1 MQIIKDNL
9 GMVLITIISISYLY
23 LSCNFIINL
32 DEFNSLKL
40 NEKGDFLAGVF
51 SPLAFLWLV
60 YGYLQQGR
68 ELKQNTE
75 SLRLQATELKN
86 SVEEQKKLIKIHESD
101 QKVRHEQAKPIL
113 EFEGLHFD
121 PEQVVMVEA
130 NLFTGEHGYE
140 HKQQDISF
148 HLKNLGSSIKKIK
161 IFRNESLIESITLLE
176 KGAKEFIVI
185 YLTDEE
191 QDNLH
196 KNSNLELQFILSYL
210 DMLGLEHSELYHIG
224 LNDRCED
231 DDGMAYYKCHIRK
244 IYISPN

>member
-1 MQIIKDNL
+1 MKIIKGN
-9 GMVLITIISISYLY
+9 GALIFVSLISILYLY

-32 DEFNSLKL
+32 DEFNLLKL

-75 SLRLQATELKN
+75 SLRIQAIELRN
-86 SVEEQKKLIKIHESD
+86 SVEEQKKLIKIHEDD
-101 QKVRHEQAKPIL
+101 QKVQYEQAKPIF
-113 EFEGLHFD
+113 EFEDLRFD
-121 PEQVVMVEA
+121 PEQVEMVED
-130 NLFTGEHGYE
+130 NPFTGEPRYQ

-148 HLKNLGSSIKKIK
+148 HLKNLGSPIKKIK
-161 IFRNESLIESITLLE
+161 IFRNENLIESITLLE

-191 QDNLH
+191 QNNLH
-196 KNSNLELQFILSYL
+196 TNAVLELQFILSYL
-210 DMLGLEHSELYHIG
+210 DMLGLEHVEFYRIV
-224 LNDRCED
+224 LNDRFED
-231 DDGMAYYKCHIRK
+231 DDGMDYYKCDLRRIK
-244 IYISPN
+244 TF

>member
-1 MQIIKDNL
+1 MKIIKDN
-9 GMVLITIISISYLY
+9 GGLIFVSLISILYLY

-75 SLRLQATELKN
+75 SLRIQAIELRN
-86 SVEEQKKLIKIHESD
+86 SVEEQKKLIKIHEDD
-101 QKVRHEQAKPIL
+101 QKVQHEQAKPIF
-113 EFEGLHFD
+113 EFEGLCFD
-121 PEQVVMVEA
+121 PDQVVMVED
-130 NLFTGEHGYE
+130 NPFTGEPRYD

-148 HLKNLGSSIKKIK
+148 HLKNLGSPIKKIK
-161 IFRNESLIESITLLE
+161 IFRNESLIKSITLLE
-176 KGAKEFIVI
+176 KGEKKFIVI

-191 QDNLH
+191 QDTLH
-196 KNSNLELQFILSYL
+196 KNSNFELQFILSYF
-210 DMLGLEHSELYHIG
+210 DMLGLEHSEIYNIG
-224 LNDRCED
+224 LNDRVEH
-231 DDGMAYYKCHIRK
+231 DDGMYYYNCNVTKVNRPL
-244 IYISPN
+244 S

>member
-1 MQIIKDNL
+1 MKIIKGN
-9 GMVLITIISISYLY
+9 GALIFVSLISILYLY

-75 SLRLQATELKN
+75 SLRIQAIELRN
-86 SVEEQKKLIKIHESD
+86 SVEEQKKLIKIHEDD
-101 QKVRHEQAKPIL
+101 QKVQHEQAKPIF
-113 EFEGLHFD
+113 EFEDLRFD
-121 PEQVVMVEA
+121 PEQVEMVED
-130 NLFTGEHGYE
+130 NPFTGEPRYQ

-148 HLKNLGSSIKKIK
+148 HLKNLGSPIKKIK
-161 IFRNESLIESITLLE
+161 IFRNENLIESITLLE

-191 QDNLH
+191 QNNLH
-196 KNSNLELQFILSYL
+196 TNAVLELQFILSYL
-210 DMLGLEHSELYHIG
+210 DMLGLEHVEFYRIV
-224 LNDRCED
+224 LNDRFED
-231 DDGMAYYKCHIRK
+231 DDGMDYYKCDLRRIK
-244 IYISPN
+244 TF

>member
-1 MQIIKDNL
+1 MIKNNL
-9 GMVLITIISISYLY
+9 GLILISIVSIAYLFVT
-23 LSCNFIINL
+23 CNYIVNL
-32 DEFNSLKL
+32 EEFNSLKL
-40 NEKGDFLAGVF
+40 NEKGDLLAGIF

-68 ELKQNTE
+68 ELKQNSE

-86 SVEEQKKLIKIHESD
+86 SVEEQKKLIKIHKDD

-113 EFEGLHFD
+113 EFEGLRFD
-121 PEQVVMVEA
+121 PEQVVMVEP
-130 NLFTGEHGYE
+130 NPFTGEPAYE

-161 IFRNESLIESITLLE
+161 IFRNESLIKSIILLE
-176 KGAKEFIVI
+176 KGAKEFIAI

-196 KNSNLELQFILSYL
+196 KNSNFELQFILSYL
-210 DMLGLEHSELYHIG
+210 DMLGLEHSELYHIR
-224 LNDRCED
+224 LNERFED

-244 IYISPN
+244 INISPN

>member
-75 SLRLQATELKN
+75 SLRLQAIELRN
-86 SVEEQKKLIKIHESD
+86 SVEEQKKLIKIHEDD
-101 QKVRHEQAKPIL
+101 QKVQHEQAKPIL
-113 EFEGLHFD
+113 EFEGLCFD
-121 PEQVVMVEA
+121 PEQVVMVED
-130 NLFTGEHGYE
+130 NPFTGEPSYE

-148 HLKNLGSSIKKIK
+148 HLKNLGSPIKKIR

-176 KGAKEFIVI
+176 KGIKKFIVI
-185 YLTDEE
+185 GLTHYYL
-191 QDNLH
+191 
-196 KNSNLELQFILSYL
+196 
-210 DMLGLEHSELYHIG
+210 
-224 LNDRCED
+224 
-231 DDGMAYYKCHIRK
+231 
-244 IYISPN
+244 

>member
-75 SLRLQATELKN
+75 SLRIQAIELRN
-86 SVEEQKKLIKIHESD
+86 SVEEQKKLIKIHEDD
-101 QKVRHEQAKPIL
+101 QKVQHEQAKPIF
-113 EFEGLHFD
+113 EFENLRFD
-121 PEQVVMVEA
+121 
-130 NLFTGEHGYE
+130 
-140 HKQQDISF
+140 S
-148 HLKNLGSSIKKIK
+148 KKIK
-161 IFRNESLIESITLLE
+161 MVEDNPFTREPRNQ
-176 KGAKEFIVI
+176 
-185 YLTDEE
+185 Y
-191 QDNLH
+191 
-196 KNSNLELQFILSYL
+196 
-210 DMLGLEHSELYHIG
+210 
-224 LNDRCED
+224 
-231 DDGMAYYKCHIRK
+231 
-244 IYISPN
+244 

>member
-1 MQIIKDNL
+1 MQIIKGN
-9 GMVLITIISISYLY
+9 GGLIFVSLLSTLYLY
-23 LSCNFIINL
+23 LICNLIL
-32 DEFNSLKL
+32 DVNEFNALEL
-40 NEKGDFLAGVF
+40 NEKGDFLAGIF

-68 ELKQNTE
+68 ELKYNSE
-75 SLRLQATELKN
+75 SLRIQANELKN
-86 SVEEQKKLIKIHESD
+86 SVEEQKKLIKIHEDD

-113 EFEGLHFD
+113 EFEALHFD
-121 PEQVVMVEA
+121 PEQIVMVEA
-130 NLFTGEHGYE
+130 NPFTGEPDYE
-140 HKQQDISF
+140 QKQQDISF
-148 HLKNLGSSIKKIK
+148 HLKNLGSPIKKIK
-161 IFRNESLIESITLLE
+161 IFRNESLIKSITLLE

-196 KNSNLELQFILSYL
+196 KNSNFELQFILSYL

-224 LNDRCED
+224 LNDRFED

-244 IYISPN
+244 INISPS

>member
-1 MQIIKDNL
+1 MIKNNL
-9 GMVLITIISISYLY
+9 GLILISIVSIAYLFVT
-23 LSCNFIINL
+23 CNYIVNL
-32 DEFNSLKL
+32 EEFNSLKL
-40 NEKGDFLAGVF
+40 NEKGDLLAGIF

-60 YGYLQQGR
+60 YGYLQQGH
-68 ELKQNTE
+68 ELKQNSE

-86 SVEEQKKLIKIHESD
+86 SVEEQKKLIKIHEGD

-121 PEQVVMVEA
+121 PEQVVMVEP
-130 NLFTGEHGYE
+130 NPFTGELDYE

-161 IFRNESLIESITLLE
+161 IFRNESLIKSITLLE
-176 KGAKEFIVI
+176 KGGKEFIVI

-196 KNSNLELQFILSYL
+196 KNSNFELQFILSYL
-210 DMLGLEHSELYHIG
+210 DMLGLEHSELYHIR
-224 LNDRCED
+224 LNERFED

-244 IYISPN
+244 INISPN

>member
-86 SVEEQKKLIKIHESD
+86 SVEEQKKLIKI
-101 QKVRHEQAKPIL
+101 PL
-113 EFEGLHFD
+113 YTT
-121 PEQVVMVEA
+121 
-130 NLFTGEHGYE
+130 NFTEP
-140 HKQQDISF
+140 
-148 HLKNLGSSIKKIK
+148 
-161 IFRNESLIESITLLE
+161 
-176 KGAKEFIVI
+176 
-185 YLTDEE
+185 
-191 QDNLH
+191 
-196 KNSNLELQFILSYL
+196 LSYQDSAFL
-210 DMLGLEHSELYHIG
+210 KL
-224 LNDRCED
+224 
-231 DDGMAYYKCHIRK
+231 
-244 IYISPN
+244 PTFP

>member
-1 MQIIKDNL
+1 MKIIKGN
-9 GMVLITIISISYLY
+9 GALIFVSLISILYLY

-32 DEFNSLKL
+32 DEFNLLKL

-75 SLRLQATELKN
+75 SLRIQAIELRN
-86 SVEEQKKLIKIHESD
+86 SVEEQKKLIKIHEDD
-101 QKVRHEQAKPIL
+101 QKVQHEQAKPIF
-113 EFEGLHFD
+113 EFENLRFD
-121 PEQVVMVEA
+121 PEKVEMVED
-130 NLFTGEHGYE
+130 NPFTREPRYQ

-148 HLKNLGSSIKKIK
+148 HLKNLGSPIKKIK
-161 IFRNESLIESITLLE
+161 IFRNENLIESITLLE

-191 QDNLH
+191 QNSLH
-196 KNSNLELQFILSYL
+196 TNAVLELQFKLSYL
-210 DMLGLEHSELYHIG
+210 DMLGLEHVEFYRIV
-224 LNDRCED
+224 LNDRFED
-231 DDGMAYYKCHIRK
+231 DDGMAYYKCDLRRIK
-244 IYISPN
+244 AF